1 MENGDSKN
9 TNFRVFRDI
18 FFFGGGVIKGKL
30 TKIQK
35 DGDLCFS

>member
-1 MENGDSKN
+1 MENGDLKN
-9 TNFRVFRDI
+9 SNFRVFRDI
-18 FFFGGGVIKGKL
+18 FFGGGEFIKGKL